1 MHDIGELNYVSEVN
15 TPSLCCS
22 VLFVICDLS
31 TIAHLTLNR
40 YCLHVDVGSE
50 HISGPLNV

>member
-22 VLFVICDLS
+22 VCDLS
-31 TIAHLTLNR
+31 TIAHLAPNR
-40 YCLHVDVGSE
+40 YCVYVGIDVKYNLRSF
-50 HISGPLNV
+50 NT